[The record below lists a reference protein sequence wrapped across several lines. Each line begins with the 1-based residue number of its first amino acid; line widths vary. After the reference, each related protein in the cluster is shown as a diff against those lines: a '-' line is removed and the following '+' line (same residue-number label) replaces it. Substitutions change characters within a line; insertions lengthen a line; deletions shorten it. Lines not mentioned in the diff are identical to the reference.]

1 VSIFTRAGTS
11 RGSSKDDRRRHMI
24 YRRTATV
31 AMIAGVLLFTAVPS
45 LRAKGRASPEGLLH
59 RAPACKGPF
68 ANRWELCCRHRSAGQ
83 RAGQSVSSARWPN
96 PDITNHSND
105 APRPACRAKQNPR
118 TRCSFRR
125 QVHQLPMQYPRAPR
139 SLHTRRRTVPL
150 LGEPASWPNAK
161 SLVIDAGVLRA
172 PASM

>member
-1 VSIFTRAGTS
+1 VSIFTTAGTS

-24 YRRTATV
+24 YRRVATV
-31 AMIAGVLLFTAVPS
+31 AMIAGVLRLLQCLPCGP
-45 LRAKGRASPEGLLH
+45 KGRASPEGLPH

-68 ANRWELCCRHRSAGQ
+68 ANRREPCCRHRCAGQ
-83 RAGQSVSSARWPN
+83 RAEQSGSSARWPN
-96 PDITNHSND
+96 PDIANHSND
-105 APRPACRAKQNPR
+105 PPRPACRAKQNPR

-139 SLHTRRRTVPL
+139 SLPTRRGTVRL

-172 PASM
+172 PAST